1 MMRKRKTYFAATA
14 LIIVGCLTV
23 GSLVINHL
31 AVAQGLM
38 AQMNLFSTVLRLVK
52 TYYVDEVDSE
62 KLVDNA
68 IKGMLGTL
76 DPHTHLIPPKQYED
90 MDERMIRGNYEGIGI
105 AFDIVDRY
113 LTVISPIEGSPSD
126 MLGIRAG
133 DRIVK
138 INGESAIG
146 ITTDEVFEKLRG
158 PKGTSVDVSI
168 RREGERELLEFTIIR
183 DKIKIKSIPSAFMIQ
198 PGVGYIRMNR
208 FARATGQD
216 LEVALDSLEAL
227 GMNRLILD
235 LRGNAG
241 GFLSQA
247 VEIADKFIPEGN
259 EIVYTKGR
267 REGSD
272 EHYYATKEATHP
284 LYPLIVMVDRGSAS
298 ASEIVSG
305 AVQDLDRGLVVGQ
318 PSYGKGLV
326 ENQMKLKD
334 GSVLMLT
341 VGRWYTPSGRLIQKP
356 YTEKYHPD
364 VEEESDTT
372 SVADTSDAVPIFM
385 TISGREVYGGGGI
398 KPDIELDRDE
408 RYNRFVN
415 ALERG
420 NYFFDFAT
428 VYVGEHDVSS
438 DFDEFLEQFEV
449 TDDIYGAFRDF
460 LEDRDFQ
467 FENDTFLKDLST
479 EEFILNDIKAL
490 LEEKNDEY
498 TTNHFNK
505 NKSYIQY
512 AIKREIA
519 KVLWGLEEWY
529 VIFVSGDPQVM
540 AALDLFPEAENL
552 MTESKMVR

>member
-1 MMRKRKTYFAATA
+1 MRRRRISVVAALF
-14 LIIVGCLTV
+14 LIICCFTV
-23 GSLVINHL
+23 GGLVFNHI
-31 AVAQGLM
+31 AAAQGLM
-38 AQMNLFSTVLRLVK
+38 AQMNLFSAVLRLVK
-52 TYYVDEVDSE
+52 TYYVDEVDTD

-90 MDERMIRGNYEGIGI
+90 MDERMIRGSYEGIGI
-105 AFDIVDRY
+105 AFDIVNGY

-133 DRIVK
+133 DKIVK
-138 INGESAIG
+138 IDDESALG

-158 PKGTSVDVSI
+158 PKGTSVHVSI
-168 RREGERELLEFTIIR
+168 RREGERELLDFKIIR
-183 DKIKIKSIPSAFMIQ
+183 DEIKIKSIPSAFMIR
-198 PGVGYIRMNR
+198 PGVGYIRMSR
-208 FARATGQD
+208 FARTTGQD
-216 LEVALDSLEAL
+216 LETALDSLETQ
-227 GMNRLILD
+227 GMDRLILD

-247 VEIADKFIPEGN
+247 VEIADKFVPKGN

-267 REGSD
+267 HEKAE
-272 EHYYATKEATHP
+272 EHYYSTEEATHAM
-284 LYPLIVMVDRGSAS
+284 YPLIVMIDRGSAS

-356 YTEKYHPD
+356 YTESYHPD
-364 VEEESDTT
+364 IDEESDTT
-372 SVADTSDAVPIFM
+372 TAADSSEVLPVFT
-385 TISGREVYGGGGI
+385 TISGREVFGGGGI

-408 RYNRFVN
+408 RYNSFVN
-415 ALERG
+415 SLERG
-420 NYFFDFAT
+420 NYFFDFAA
-428 VYVGEHDVSS
+428 VFVGEHDMTN
-438 DFDEFLEQFEV
+438 DFDTFLGQFEV
-449 TDDIYGAFRDF
+449 TDEIYLQFRDF
-460 LEDRDFQ
+460 LEEKDFH
-467 FENDTFLKDLST
+467 FENDTFLKGVTVDD
-479 EEFILNDIKAL
+479 FIIDDIKAL
-490 LEEKNDEY
+490 LAEKKDKY
-498 TTNHFNK
+498 LATHFENNK
-505 NKSYIQY
+505 LYIQY

-529 VIFVSGDPQVM
+529 VIFVNSDPQVM
-540 AALDLFPEAENL
+540 AALDLFPEAEDL
-552 MTESKMVR
+552 MAESKMIR